1 MRVKIDKKTNLN
13 ESDIIHRAI
22 LLGTKD
28 IFFRLSGP
36 NVDLPSTM
44 VKIYSVMDRE
54 SEYGVWLLDFPYCI
68 VNEMSRDHI
77 ITRNPGAGE
86 KNDRCREC
94 RYFKSCAGF
103 PAGYFKKF
111 GTGELAPIKDQPL
124 EVMIEVEPR
133 CNYDCPFCYNRN
145 SFARKNRDINALSA
159 DYVKKIIDKI
169 VETGIGIIRFTG
181 GEPLLRPD
189 IFALMEYAKDK
200 KLEVRLNTNC
210 SLVNAAN
217 INKFKGIVD
226 NILIPIESCSEAEE
240 AKATGQKEALK
251 KKVAA
256 IRLFKKIG
264 VPTIRVGTVATFG
277 AINNLEKLSDFILG
291 LPVDEWELYRPISSG
306 RNKRKLSGIEIKKLI
321 YGIIKIQKK
330 TEKKIILANAL
341 PFCALND
348 LNKASSVSH
357 GALFDDG
364 HNRIVVDPRGFVKPH
379 YFLDKNIGDPLD
391 IISAW
396 NSAFMKKMRN
406 LEFLPPE
413 CRKCNYCFKCRGGSR
428 FEAFSA
434 VGKWDAPDPLADFNN
449 ILLWKESI

>member
-159 DYVKKIIDKI
+159 DYVKKIIDKAAEI
-169 VETGIGIIRFTG
+169 GVGIIRFTG

-256 IRLFKKIG
+256 IRLFKKIS
-264 VPTIRVGTVATFG
+264 VPTIRVAR
-277 AINNLEKLSDFILG
+277 S
-291 LPVDEWELYRPISSG
+291 P
-306 RNKRKLSGIEIKKLI
+306 
-321 YGIIKIQKK
+321 
-330 TEKKIILANAL
+330 
-341 PFCALND
+341 
-348 LNKASSVSH
+348 
-357 GALFDDG
+357 
-364 HNRIVVDPRGFVKPH
+364 
-379 YFLDKNIGDPLD
+379 
-391 IISAW
+391 
-396 NSAFMKKMRN
+396 
-406 LEFLPPE
+406 
-413 CRKCNYCFKCRGGSR
+413 
-428 FEAFSA
+428 
-434 VGKWDAPDPLADFNN
+434 PLARLIIWKNCL
-449 ILLWKESI
+449 ILFWVCRWTSGNYTVRSLPAEISGN

>member
-169 VETGIGIIRFTG
+169 ELTTLDRVHFKSFGDSS
-181 GEPLLRPD
+181 LL
-189 IFALMEYAKDK
+189 F
-200 KLEVRLNTNC
+200 EVVYYLNTSDYNQFMD
-210 SLVNAAN
+210 VQQE
-217 INKFKGIVD
+217 INFK
-226 NILIPIESCSEAEE
+226 
-240 AKATGQKEALK
+240 LK
-251 KKVAA
+251 DA
-256 IRLFKKIG
+256 
-264 VPTIRVGTVATFG
+264 
-277 AINNLEKLSDFILG
+277 LEK
-291 LPVDEWELYRPISSG
+291 EKISMAFPTQTIH
-306 RNKRKLSGIEIKKLI
+306 L
-321 YGIIKIQKK
+321 
-330 TEKKIILANAL
+330 
-341 PFCALND
+341 
-348 LNKASSVSH
+348 
-357 GALFDDG
+357 
-364 HNRIVVDPRGFVKPH
+364 VK
-379 YFLDKNIGDPLD
+379 D
-391 IISAW
+391 
-396 NSAFMKKMRN
+396 
-406 LEFLPPE
+406 
-413 CRKCNYCFKCRGGSR
+413 
-428 FEAFSA
+428 
-434 VGKWDAPDPLADFNN
+434 
-449 ILLWKESI
+449 